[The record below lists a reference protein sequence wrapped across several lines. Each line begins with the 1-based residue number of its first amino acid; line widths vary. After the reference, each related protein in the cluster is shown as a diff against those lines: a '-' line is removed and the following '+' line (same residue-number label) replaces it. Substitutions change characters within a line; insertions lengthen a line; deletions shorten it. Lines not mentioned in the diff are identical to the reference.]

1 MICGKIADFMMQ
13 GIAVFIAFV
22 IAQIIV
28 LIVGYFVKGAR
39 KAPGLGQ
46 VNGFLGLVA
55 GPAEGFLVVWIIM
68 YAAACISTT
77 TLGQGLLAG
86 IDQSKFLTY
95 LYDHNLVMAFLSTM

>member
-1 MICGKIADFMMQ
+1 M
-13 GIAVFIAFV
+13 
-22 IAQIIV
+22 

-55 GPAEGFLVVWIIM
+55 GAAEGFLVVWIIM

-86 IDQSKFLTY
+86 SDQSKFLTY